1 MRLPQLDHTTLEGD
15 QLALYED
22 MKAGIHKN
30 FAGFTAIDA
39 KEDLI
44 GPWNPWLSFPKF
56 GGPVWKLVLA
66 LGDNPLLP
74 KPIREIG
81 ILVTGAHFHSA
92 YELYAHILVAKLRGL
107 SDAKVRTISSGNRP
121 ADLTE
126 EEGLAYDFAYALVNG
141 GSSPKSSIARWRTH
155 SAAMPRRNSSISS
168 GCTAWSPPR
177 STASRCPCP
186 RTKISRHSK
195 ARRRLS
201 RSRAFHAR
209 KAYCLSAAGAS
220 ALLSALSALSAF
232 IASRMSAASL
242 VASSAARSPAS
253 LGGAG
258 GGVDL
263 VVSSG
268 TIDR

>member
-30 FAGFTAIDA
+30 FAGFTAID
-39 KEDLI
+39 KNDDLI

-66 LGDNPLLP
+66 LGDNPILP

-121 ADLTE
+121 ADLTD
-126 EEGLAYDFAYALVNG
+126 EEGLAYDFAWTLVNG
-141 GSSPKSSIARWRTH
+141 GIVPEILYEEME
-155 SAAMPRRNSSISS
+155 AAF
-168 GCTAWSPPR
+168 GKDGTAEFIYLVGLYCMV
-177 STASRCPCP
+177 STTLNGFKVP
-186 RTKISRHSK
+186 
-195 ARRRLS
+195 L
-201 RSRAFHAR
+201 
-209 KAYCLSAAGAS
+209 
-220 ALLSALSALSAF
+220 
-232 IASRMSAASL
+232 
-242 VASSAARSPAS
+242 PADE
-253 LGGAG
+253 
-258 GGVDL
+258 DL
-263 VVSSG
+263 
-268 TIDR
+268 